1 MNSNIVFIDTGV
13 ENFNL
18 IIDALAPDVDWF
30 LIDDQSDGIRQITDI
45 ISGYIEL
52 DSVSIISHGAVGAVK
67 IGAVIL
73 DSPSLNAYAEELK
86 KISQHL
92 KRDGLIQ
99 IFGCEV
105 ANNNGGRDFVDK
117 ISQITGMN
125 VLASDDVTGMGGN
138 WQLEYSSS
146 EIKRAAY
153 IFREDP
159 NLFVAL
165 ELVYYYNVFNGT
177 DASEEVV
184 LLSYSYL
191 DSTFGI
197 GYGGDDYIE
206 SQTSGVSYIYGENGN
221 DTLIGGWGDDII
233 WGGAGIDYIDG
244 RYGNDTILG
253 DASGFTSIDTPEEQ
267 GDEIYGGDGD
277 DSISG
282 DIGNDSISGGYG

>member
-159 NLFVAL
+159 NLFAAL
-165 ELVYYYNVFNGT
+165 ELVYVQYFFGT
-177 DASEEVV
+177 DASEEVILYEYYNNTQYV
-184 LLSYSYL
+184 Y
-191 DSTFGI
+191 GI

-206 SQTSGVSYIYGENGN
+206 SRANIKSSIYGESGN
-221 DTLIGGWGDDII
+221 DV
-233 WGGAGIDYIDG
+233 
-244 RYGNDTILG
+244 
-253 DASGFTSIDTPEEQ
+253 
-267 GDEIYGGDGD
+267 
-277 DSISG
+277 
-282 DIGNDSISGGYG
+282 